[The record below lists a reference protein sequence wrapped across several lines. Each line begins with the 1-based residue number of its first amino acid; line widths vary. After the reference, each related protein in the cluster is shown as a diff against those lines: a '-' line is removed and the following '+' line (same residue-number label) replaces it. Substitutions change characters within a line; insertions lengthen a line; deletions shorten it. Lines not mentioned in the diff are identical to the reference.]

1 MSFVTTVTCA
11 RYIKDD
17 YPPFLYIR
25 GDFASEHVARV
36 SDNGDRMRS
45 SIKTEINAL
54 AKAKPLA
61 RCLASGVPAMDC
73 GWENLFADDADS
85 GSLCNSLVAGSS
97 RRQRS
102 GHSDFQIGLQ
112 FRTQRYFSQAMLAG
126 NSHHNLQLACDC
138 EQGARPHICPIVLLP
153 KITKYDIIS
162 VYYASI
168 LRHI

>member
-54 AKAKPLA
+54 AKAKPLG

-97 RRQRS
+97 RGRQS

-112 FRTQRYFSQAMLAG
+112 FRTKRYFSDGLSRVRSGPFLQA
-126 NSHHNLQLACDC
+126 ACDFQ
-138 EQGARPHICPIVLLP
+138 QGGSTHICPIVLLP
-153 KITKYDIIS
+153 KITKCDIL
-162 VYYASI
+162 SI
-168 LRHI
+168 C

>member
-45 SIKTEINAL
+45 SIKTKINAL
-54 AKAKPLA
+54 AKAKPLG

-85 GSLCNSLVAGSS
+85 GSLCNSLV
-97 RRQRS
+97 
-102 GHSDFQIGLQ
+102 
-112 FRTQRYFSQAMLAG
+112 AG

>member
-11 RYIKDD
+11 RYIKGN
-17 YPPFLYIR
+17 YPSFFYIR

-73 GWENLFADDADS
+73 GWENLIATVMTS
-85 GSLCNSLVAGSS
+85 GACITV
-97 RRQRS
+97 
-102 GHSDFQIGLQ
+102 GLTI
-112 FRTQRYFSQAMLAG
+112 R
-126 NSHHNLQLACDC
+126 HK
-138 EQGARPHICPIVLLP
+138 GA
-153 KITKYDIIS
+153 
-162 VYYASI
+162 
-168 LRHI
+168 

>member
-17 YPPFLYIR
+17 YPSFLYIR

-36 SDNGDRMRS
+36 SDNGDRMRG

-54 AKAKPLA
+54 AKANPLG

-85 GSLCNSLVAGSS
+85 GSLCNSLVAGNSHC
-97 RRQRS
+97 QQS
-102 GHSDFQIGLQ
+102 GHLDFSIRLKFKTKRYSSNGASRVRSCLFLQAACDFQ
-112 FRTQRYFSQAMLAG
+112 
-126 NSHHNLQLACDC
+126 
-138 EQGARPHICPIVLLP
+138 QGARPHICPIVLLP
-153 KITKYDIIS
+153 KTTKYDILS
-162 VYYASI
+162 VC
-168 LRHI
+168 